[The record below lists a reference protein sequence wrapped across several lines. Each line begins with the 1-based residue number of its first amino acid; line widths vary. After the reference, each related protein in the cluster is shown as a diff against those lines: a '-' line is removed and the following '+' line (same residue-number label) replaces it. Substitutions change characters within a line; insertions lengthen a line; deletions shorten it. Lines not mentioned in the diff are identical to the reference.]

1 MTSSTRRDLPAFNPR
16 VRRLREFARAN
27 RRLGET
33 CPVARV
39 ASLRQSPILTARPNL
54 SPRFAIIA
62 IAFAPV
68 FDVRLDPAPSPR
80 RVPARPGASRR
91 PHGLVPLVN
100 DRAVLARA
108 RAGDRPRARAT
119 PRRRA
124 PSAARRGGTRRIRVT
139 GSETT
144 TRRPLASSCLARLAP
159 RRARAI
165 DEYIARPF
173 PARATRARRRGRARV
188 DIFARMSR
196 ARHAVPTHRATR
208 LSARATAR
216 FRARARAIDVKTKDA
231 PCVGLALEASRRELS
246 GTRRD
251 AIPRARDCATR
262 GAPKIF
268 CARRAAFSGFV

>member
-1 MTSSTRRDLPAFNPR
+1 MTSSTRRDLSAFNPR

-68 FDVRLDPAPSPR
+68 FDVRFDPAPSPR

-119 PRRRA
+119 RAIDAFETQLSISRLFARVRAVRARRRAGARPPPRAAGERGASASRDPRRRRV
-124 PSAARRGGTRRIRVT
+124 ARSRRRASRV
-139 GSETT
+139 S
-144 TRRPLASSCLARLAP
+144 PPDARARSTNISRAHS
-159 RRARAI
+159 RRARR
-165 DEYIARPF
+165 ARVVADARASTF
-173 PARATRARRRGRARV
+173 SRECHARATRFRHIVRRVSPRARPRV
-188 DIFARMSR
+188 
-196 ARHAVPTHRATR
+196 
-208 LSARATAR
+208 SA
-216 FRARARAIDVKTKDA
+216 RARAR
-231 PCVGLALEASRRELS
+231 SM
-246 GTRRD
+246 
-251 AIPRARDCATR
+251 
-262 GAPKIF
+262 
-268 CARRAAFSGFV
+268 